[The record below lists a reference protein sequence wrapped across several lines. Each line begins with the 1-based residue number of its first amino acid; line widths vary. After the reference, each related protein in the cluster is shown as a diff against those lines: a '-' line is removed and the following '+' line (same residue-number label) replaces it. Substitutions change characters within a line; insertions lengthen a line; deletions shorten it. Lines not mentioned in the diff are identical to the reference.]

1 MIETA
6 IVAFTT
12 FFATIG
18 PVSVAMIFA
27 AMTHGNTP
35 ADKQSMALRGCTIAA
50 VILGSFALAGENL
63 LTALGISLAAL
74 KVSAGILLLLIAIDM
89 VFARE
94 SGVSSTTEEENI
106 EARQKEDISVFPLAT
121 PLIAGPGSMGAAI
134 LLMASTEHNF
144 SAKLTVISALLA
156 VLLITLVLL
165 LLANKVQRLLGVTGM
180 QVISRVF
187 GVLLSALA
195 VQFMFNGLKGSGLL
209 G

>member
-1 MIETA
+1 MLETA

-27 AMTHGNTP
+27 AMTHGSSP
-35 ADKQSMALRGCTIAA
+35 AAKRAMALRGTLIAA
-50 VILGSFALAGENL
+50 FILSSFALAGESL
-63 LTALGISLAAL
+63 LAALGISLAAL
-74 KVSAGILLLLIAIDM
+74 KVAAGILLLLIAIDM

-94 SGVSSTTEEENI
+94 SGGNSTTEEENI
-106 EARQKEDISVFPLAT
+106 EAQQKEDISVFPLAT

-134 LLMASTEHNF
+134 LLMANTESNLT
-144 SAKLTVISALLA
+144 AKFTVIGALLA
-156 VLLITLVLL
+156 VLASTLVLL

-195 VQFMFNGLKGSGLL
+195 VQFMFNGLAASGLL

>member
-1 MIETA
+1 MFETA
-6 IVAFTT
+6 VVAFTT

-27 AMTHGNTP
+27 AMTHGSTP
-35 ADKQSMALRGCTIAA
+35 ADKRSMAIRGSIIAA
-50 VILGSFALAGENL
+50 IILGSFALAGESL
-63 LTALGISLAAL
+63 LAALGISLAAL

-94 SGVSSTTEEENI
+94 SGVSSTTEEEDI

-134 LLMASTEHNF
+134 LLMASTEND
-144 SAKLTVISALLA
+144 LTSKGIVIAALLS

-195 VQFMFNGLKGSGLL
+195 VQFMFNGLAGSGLL